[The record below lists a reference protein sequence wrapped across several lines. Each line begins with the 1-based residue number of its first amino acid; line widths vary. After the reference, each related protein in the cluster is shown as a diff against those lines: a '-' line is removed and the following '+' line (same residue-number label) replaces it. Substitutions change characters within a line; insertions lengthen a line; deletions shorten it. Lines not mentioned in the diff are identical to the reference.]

1 MTGNFRSDKMANAE
15 IRMPNA
21 EDKAWRKAVLRRDN
35 STCQICGKKNMICV
49 HHKKGWNDYPELRYD
64 VDNGI
69 TLCRE
74 CHKLLHKNES
84 GEAIGD

>member
-1 MTGNFRSDKMANAE
+1 
-15 IRMPNA
+15 
-21 EDKAWRKAVLRRDN
+21 
-35 STCQICGKKNMICV
+35 MICV
-49 HHKKGWNDYPELRYD
+49 HHKKGWKDYPELRYD
-64 VDNGI
+64 VDNCI